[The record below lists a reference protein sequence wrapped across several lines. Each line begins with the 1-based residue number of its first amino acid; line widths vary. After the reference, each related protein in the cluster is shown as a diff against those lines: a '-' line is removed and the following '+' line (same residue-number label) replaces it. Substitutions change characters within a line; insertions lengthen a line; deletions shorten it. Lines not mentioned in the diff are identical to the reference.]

1 MKLFVPLGAAIL
13 CLVLAACGAKP
24 ESLAEVS
31 SQRVILPAGQ
41 EIQVETM
48 MKPKDMMSGMQYRDA
63 MLPGHGMLFIHPR
76 AGNYTY
82 WMHLVKV
89 PLDIIW
95 LDREKRIVEISPNTP
110 PCTSKDAVG
119 CPMYGG
125 HAVARFVLEL
135 NGGLAEKYG
144 LKVGQQLSF

>member
-1 MKLFVPLGAAIL
+1 MKWFVLAL
-13 CLVLAACGAKP
+13 CLLLAGCGAKP
-24 ESLAEVS
+24 ESLDDVS
-31 SQRVILPAGQ
+31 AQRVILPSGQ
-41 EIQVETM
+41 QIQVETM
-48 MKPKDMMSGMQYRDA
+48 MKQKDMMSGMQYRDA
-63 MLPGHGMLFIHPR
+63 MPPGRGMLFVHAR
-76 AGNYTY
+76 AGRYTY
-82 WMHLVKV
+82 WTHLVRV

-110 PCTSKDAVG
+110 PCTAKDAVG

-135 NGGLAEKYG
+135 NGGLAERYG

>member
-1 MKLFVPLGAAIL
+1 
-13 CLVLAACGAKP
+13 
-24 ESLAEVS
+24 
-31 SQRVILPAGQ
+31 
-41 EIQVETM
+41 
-48 MKPKDMMSGMQYRDA
+48 MS
-63 MLPGHGMLFIHPR
+63 PGRGNAVRPR
-76 AGNYTY
+76 AGGRYTY
-82 WMHLVKV
+82 WTHLVRV

-110 PCTSKDAVG
+110 PCTAKDAVG

-135 NGGLAEKYG
+135 NGGLAERYG